1 MSREVR
7 FLSSE
12 EVLTVKQVAEI
23 LKISEKTARKM
34 LNNGEIK
41 GFKVGREW
49 RVSAEKF
56 NEYLKQN

>member
-1 MSREVR
+1 M
-7 FLSSE
+7 SSE
-12 EVLTVKQVAEI
+12 AILTVKQVAEI

-49 RVSAEKF
+49 RISSESF

>member
-1 MSREVR
+1 M
-7 FLSSE
+7 SSE

-23 LKISEKTARKM
+23 LKISEKTARKK